1 MRYAKYSFI
10 LVLFLLVLMMGC
22 KTTEAETMVT
32 STEEETTTIS
42 TEEETAD
49 TNEEKTVATTE
60 EDTAA
65 EEETEISETQNSE
78 VKIYYE
84 ETAQVELVSEEG
96 TRVFIDVYDPNQVS
110 SPATENDI
118 LLTTHSHFDHFN
130 EDFLTSFPGQ
140 QLRFEPG
147 EINLPDVTI
156 KGIVSSHNIT
166 TEPDGSNYIFIIDMG
181 GLRIVHFGDIGQD
194 QLTEEQLN
202 ELGEV
207 DIAITQFSNSYSDMN
222 IENKKGF
229 NLMKQVQPRLII
241 PTHYDT
247 DSLEYAIETWEVVCI
262 TDTNLLTI
270 NSSGLPEETTLIVM
284 GQVAP
289 VYKATYGLSEW

>member
-1 MRYAKYSFI
+1 MRCTKFLI
-10 LVLFLLVLMMGC
+10 LLVPIVIILAVGC
-22 KTTEAETMVT
+22 KITEAETMAI
-32 STEEETTTIS
+32 SPEDETTTIS
-42 TEEETAD
+42 TEEETSD
-49 TNEEKTVATTE
+49 TTE

-65 EEETEISETQNSE
+65 AEEETGTLETQDSE
-78 VKIYYE
+78 VKLYYE
-84 ETAQVELVSEEG
+84 ETAQVELVSGEG

-156 KGIVSSHNIT
+156 KGIVSSHNAT
-166 TEPDGSNYIFIIDMG
+166 EEPDGSNYIFIIDMG

-207 DIAITQFSNSYSDMN
+207 DIAITQFSNSYSDMDA
-222 IENKKGF
+222 ENKKGF
-229 NLMKQVQPRLII
+229 NLMEQVRPGLII

-247 DSLEYAIETWEVVCI
+247 DSLEYAIETWKVACI
-262 TDTNLLTI
+262 TGTNILTI
-270 NSSGLPEETTLIVM
+270 KSSDLPEETTLIVM
-284 GQVAP
+284 GQLAP
-289 VYKATYGLSEW
+289 VYKTTYGLSEW